1 MASARTRPDSG
12 SSERQLRV
20 SSRPLRAPERT
31 RSGGPWRRPAM
42 RRWRRTS
49 SVGARVRPVSPELR
63 AQGGGAGLKLQSHGW
78 RGSPLEEAAAA
89 WVTRPLRPFGPP
101 LPEGE
106 DLFCGRRWR
115 ACPGLGLDP
124 RLRGDGR
131 WRVGGRPQA
140 GAGLVSEAWVAGLR
154 RRGAAAAWVEAASG
168 PSGHLPQRGRSCLAA
183 GRAVRTAPRAT
194 AEPAGGA
201 GRRTR

>member
-1 MASARTRPDSG
+1 M
-12 SSERQLRV
+12 
-20 SSRPLRAPERT
+20 
-31 RSGGPWRRPAM
+31 
-42 RRWRRTS
+42 
-49 SVGARVRPVSPELR
+49 
-63 AQGGGAGLKLQSHGW
+63 GGGV
-78 RGSPLEEAAAA
+78 PLEGAAAA

-101 LPEGE
+101 PPEGE
-106 DLFCGRRWR
+106 DLFWGGRWR

-124 RLRGDGR
+124 RLRGDER
-131 WRVGGRPQA
+131 WRVGGRPEAGAGLVSEAWVAGLRRRGAAAAWVTRPLRPFGPPPPEGEDLFWGGRWRACPGLGLDPRLRGDERWRVGGRPEA

-168 PSGHLPQRGRSCLAA
+168 PSGHLSRRGRSCLAA